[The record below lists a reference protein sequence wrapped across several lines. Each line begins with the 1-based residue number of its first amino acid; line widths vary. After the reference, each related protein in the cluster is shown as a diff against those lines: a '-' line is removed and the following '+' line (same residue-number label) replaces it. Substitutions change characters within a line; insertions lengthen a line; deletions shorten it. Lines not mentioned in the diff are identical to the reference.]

1 MTASS
6 AAPQRI
12 LIIDDEKS
20 VRQVLST
27 FLSDLADVELAV
39 SGEEGLAFAREN
51 PPDIILLDIALPEM
65 DGYEVC
71 KQLKQAPETSRIPV
85 IFITGKD
92 SSDDEERGL
101 ELGAVDF
108 IVKPLYPSIVR
119 FRVTNVLRL
128 RQINRE
134 LEHLAATDPLTGA
147 NNRRQFMQVTQNEL
161 LRSRR
166 YEHPL
171 TILMID
177 IDHFKSINDE
187 YGHGTG
193 DEALKMAVGIFQHA
207 LRAEDTLGRIGGE
220 EFAAVLPETDIR
232 NAVVLAERLREAISK
247 EELDTPDGKL
257 SFTVSIGAS
266 EINADDEDVQ
276 EILKRADELLYK
288 AKESG
293 RNCVVY
299 G

>member
-1 MTASS
+1 
-6 AAPQRI
+6 
-12 LIIDDEKS
+12 
-20 VRQVLST
+20 
-27 FLSDLADVELAV
+27 
-39 SGEEGLAFAREN
+39 
-51 PPDIILLDIALPEM
+51 
-65 DGYEVC
+65 
-71 KQLKQAPETSRIPV
+71 
-85 IFITGKD
+85 
-92 SSDDEERGL
+92 
-101 ELGAVDF
+101 
-108 IVKPLYPSIVR
+108 
-119 FRVTNVLRL
+119 
-128 RQINRE
+128 
-134 LEHLAATDPLTGA
+134 
-147 NNRRQFMQVTQNEL
+147 MQVTQNEL